1 MILTVSEKGIYNIYY
16 DNGAALFNVKDDV
29 ILNNG
34 LNKDEAIPLEEY
46 LDEGIIESEVIEEVV
61 SYE

>member
-16 DNGAALFNVKDDV
+16 DNGSALFNAKDDV

-34 LNKDEAIPLEEY
+34 LSKDEAIPLKEY